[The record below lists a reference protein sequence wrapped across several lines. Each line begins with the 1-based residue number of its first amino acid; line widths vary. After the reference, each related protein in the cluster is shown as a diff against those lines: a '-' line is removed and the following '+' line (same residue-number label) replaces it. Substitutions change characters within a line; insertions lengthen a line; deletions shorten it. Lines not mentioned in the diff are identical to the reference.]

1 MVIRQL
7 VVSETHVAMLT
18 EDGRIC
24 RIRYTE
30 ETTPPQP
37 LATPTAGREK
47 RYRRNIVKTC
57 TKLQQYTPSEP
68 LGGYILF
75 IVTIFTRLFNHTLDL
90 CPPVTTRQPLHRA
103 HVPMVPGAR
112 PHVLMKTD
120 HPPTHCKS
128 TFMQTLSLLN
138 WLSFTTELLLC
149 IY

>member
-47 RYRRNIVKTC
+47 RYCYETLLR
-57 TKLQQYTPSEP
+57 LYAPSE
-68 LGGYILF
+68 LIGL
-75 IVTIFTRLFNHTLDL
+75 
-90 CPPVTTRQPLHRA
+90 A
-103 HVPMVPGAR
+103 HV
-112 PHVLMKTD
+112 
-120 HPPTHCKS
+120 
-128 TFMQTLSLLN
+128 
-138 WLSFTTELLLC
+138 W
-149 IY
+149 